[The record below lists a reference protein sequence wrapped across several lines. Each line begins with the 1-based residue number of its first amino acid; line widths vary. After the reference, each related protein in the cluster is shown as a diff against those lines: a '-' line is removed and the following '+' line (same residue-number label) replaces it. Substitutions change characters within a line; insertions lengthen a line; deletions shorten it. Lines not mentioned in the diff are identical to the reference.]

1 MPDGLTFGACV
12 RCGRALSNEAS
23 AAAGMGPV
31 CRAKASASDS
41 GRLLEDT
48 PVLCDVPPITDAG
61 LICRRLA
68 DGRAAA
74 NVPHTIKHHS
84 PTGFEWG
91 YGGSGP
97 AELALNAMA
106 VLLRPDGSHMDRV
119 YGDWVVS
126 NDAARLH
133 QDFKWAF
140 IASMPRAGGIV
151 RLENINEWIAR
162 KLAHIT

>member
-1 MPDGLTFGACV
+1 MKTPSSV
-12 RCGRALSNEAS
+12 
-23 AAAGMGPV
+23 AAGMGPT
-31 CRAKASASDS
+31 CRSKASLSDS
-41 GRLLEDT
+41 GALLGDT
-48 PVLCDVPPITDAG
+48 AVLCGVPPITDAG

-74 NVPHTIKHHS
+74 NVPHIVKYHS
-84 PTGFEWG
+84 PAGFEWG

-97 AELALNAMA
+97 AELAMNAMA
-106 VLLRPDGSHMDRV
+106 ALLRPDGTHMDRV
-119 YGDWVVS
+119 YGDCVVS

-140 IASMPRAGGIV
+140 IAPMPHAGGIV

-162 KLAHIT
+162 KLARIT